1 VKDPV
6 TYYAI
11 AFFIAFINSLACGQ
25 RLLDKNSLFREKL
38 VSVFLY
44 CLMLII
50 LFAFPVLFG
59 IRTVLLA
66 AGLAAGYLHFFHDR
80 SILTR

>member
-1 VKDPV
+1 MKDPL
-6 TYYAI
+6 TYYTI
-11 AFFIAFINSLACGQ
+11 AFFIAFINSFACGQ
-25 RLLDKNSLFREKL
+25 RLLDKNSLLREKL

-66 AGLAAGYLHFFHDR
+66 GGLAVGYLHFFHDR

>member
-1 VKDPV
+1 MKDQV

-25 RLLDKNSLFREKL
+25 RLLDKNSLFREKF

-44 CLMLII
+44 SLMLII
-50 LFAFPVLFG
+50 LFVFPILFG
-59 IRTVLLA
+59 IRAVLLA

-80 SILTR
+80 GILK